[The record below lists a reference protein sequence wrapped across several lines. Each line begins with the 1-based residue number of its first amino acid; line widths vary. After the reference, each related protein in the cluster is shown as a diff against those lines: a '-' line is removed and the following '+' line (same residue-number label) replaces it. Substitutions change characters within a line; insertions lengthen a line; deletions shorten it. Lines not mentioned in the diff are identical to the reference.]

1 MRYISMKLCFKK
13 EKKNSFKR
21 AYNET
26 HKAFIHATQ
35 VIQVTDLYSN
45 NKSLLLTFIDGQL
58 ANRLLIDFCENNP
71 LRVSNAGDEAHV

>member
-1 MRYISMKLCFKK
+1 M
-13 EKKNSFKR
+13 
-21 AYNET
+21 
-26 HKAFIHATQ
+26 Q